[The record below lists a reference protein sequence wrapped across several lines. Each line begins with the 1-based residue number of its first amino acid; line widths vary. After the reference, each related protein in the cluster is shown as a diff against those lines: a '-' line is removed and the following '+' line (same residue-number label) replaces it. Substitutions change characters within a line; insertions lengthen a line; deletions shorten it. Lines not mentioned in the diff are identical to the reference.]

1 MPGVARAGDK
11 SSHGGALTVPVDASV
26 RTNGRPTAHLGT
38 VHVCPI
44 PKHPP
49 TPIFPGNPSVRVG
62 GKPIATIGTS
72 AGCGASVVTGSGNV
86 NAG

>member
-1 MPGVARAGDK
+1 MPGVARTGDL
-11 SSHGGALTVPVDASV
+11 SSHGGVLTVPVAKSV

-38 VHVCPI
+38 IHVCPI

-49 TPIFPGNPSVRVG
+49 TPIFPGVKSVLVE
-62 GKPIATIGTS
+62 GKPIAVRGTK
-72 AGCGASVVTGSGNV
+72 AGCGAVVVTCSGDV

>member
-1 MPGVARAGDK
+1 MPGVARLGDV
-11 SSHGGALTVPVDASV
+11 SSHGGGLTPPVAKSV
-26 RTNGRPTAHLGT
+26 QTNGRPTAHLGT
-38 VHVCPI
+38 IHVCPI

-49 TPIFPGNPSVRVG
+49 TPIFPGNPSVRVE

-72 AGCGASVVTGSGNV
+72 AGCGASVVTGSGDV